1 MHRFTHNQHVQTL
14 WNAKKG
20 TWIKRL
26 WTLWLVTSFIVWLV
40 ERTDQHADN
49 TTRIMGISAII
60 ALIAFLFTA
69 VKDIWQYADNEKLN
83 QFVRVAVVKKMEHA
97 ITEQDVHIVNI
108 QKGVVTVRVHD
119 TVYFIYQGKQF
130 YSIYLVEVGKVV
142 EPNDTIRIE
151 TPSGV
156 TGGYDTE
163 EDEIEGV
170 RTIQDDVTKIIAD
183 SLQTNPKI
191 IALKQGVQ
199 TWKQQKNHET
209 CHHETA
215 QKQTVTLSCGLRIT
229 CKQQTIRFE
238 VKQKTNKTAHRF
250 DLTHNDMT
258 LLYNT
263 LQHFGRASY
272 KRFDDYTLQD
282 KNAYANY
289 RKNDTNETIYL
300 EQNGQTLLI
309 NTPILQDDILYQF
322 NRERL
327 VSYLLDVKEVCEK
340 AHIPTENKQETAV
353 TGDVTCAI
361 LEEAKTDPC
370 LNENGEHELKKPIS

>member
-1 MHRFTHNQHVQTL
+1 MHRFTQNQHVQTL
-14 WNAKKG
+14 WNRKKG
-20 TWIKRL
+20 TWFKRGV
-26 WTLWLVTSFIVWLV
+26 TLWIVTSFIVWLV

-49 TTRIMGISAII
+49 VPRIIGISAII

-83 QFVRVAVVKKMEHA
+83 QFVRVAVVKKMEHT
-97 ITEQDVHIVNI
+97 ITEQEVHIVNI
-108 QKGVVTVRVHD
+108 QKGVVTVRVRD

-142 EPNDTIRIE
+142 EPNKTIRIE
-151 TPSGV
+151 TPNDV
-156 TGGYDTE
+156 TDERAT

-170 RTIQDDVTKIIAD
+170 RTIQDDVTKIISD

-191 IALKQGVQ
+191 IALKQSVQ
-199 TWKQQKNHET
+199 TWKNQKENEPHADDT
-209 CHHETA
+209 TP
-215 QKQTVTLSCGLRIT
+215 KQSVTLSCGLRIT

-238 VKQKTNKTAHRF
+238 AKQKTKKTAHRF
-250 DLTHNDMT
+250 DLTDDDMT
-258 LLYNT
+258 LLYDT
-263 LQHFGRASY
+263 LQRFGRASY

-282 KNAYANY
+282 KNAYASY
-289 RKNDTNETIYL
+289 RTNDKNETVYL

-327 VSYLLDVKEVCEK
+327 VSYVRDVKQICEK
-340 AHIPTENKQETAV
+340 ANIPINTEQHYN
-353 TGDVTCAI
+353 
-361 LEEAKTDPC
+361 
-370 LNENGEHELKKPIS
+370 S